1 MAASELRAITI
12 GTPGVVDPTLGTISL
27 APQIAGWDGIDLAHE
42 LGDIAGCRIVIENES
57 HLSLMAEQWLG
68 LAREANNVVYVQ
80 LGIGIGGAMLI
91 NGEIYRGSTGAAGE
105 IAYLVTGDDDED
117 RQPESSAGSFE
128 WFAGGQAYH
137 RHGIRAAKT
146 ARGSLLLEL
155 AGGDADAVSA
165 KIVFDAAAQ
174 GDPAALEI
182 TMELLGRLGR
192 GLANIATT
200 LNPDLVLIGGGITGA
215 GDAMLAPIRASIAA
229 LTPHPPSVMLST
241 LGGDGTALG
250 AVRRAMEVVDETIF
264 SFITTIDQRY

>member
-1 MAASELRAITI
+1 
-12 GTPGVVDPTLGTISL
+12 
-27 APQIAGWDGIDLAHE
+27 
-42 LGDIAGCRIVIENES
+42 
-57 HLSLMAEQWLG
+57 
-68 LAREANNVVYVQ
+68 
-80 LGIGIGGAMLI
+80 MLI

-128 WFAGGQAYH
+128 WFAGGQAYR
-137 RHGIRAAKT
+137 RHGIRTAKT